1 MPYTNLTFAA
11 FLTLAVED
19 VHLPEWCR
27 RSEVRRLLS
36 VVISILMA
44 VHVDVY
50 RLMTDEEV
58 VAGFYK

>member
-19 VHLPEWCR
+19 VHLPKWCR

-36 VVISILMA
+36 IVISVSSLSLSLCFDLM
-44 VHVDVY
+44 
-50 RLMTDEEV
+50 
-58 VAGFYK
+58 G